1 MESQKNIQKMEEF
14 MNNVQEITNQHI
26 SLKKG
31 ILLLSGWVSATLS
44 LFIYPFVFGMLGVVC
59 GILATK
65 NNKSRIGVYLVV
77 SSIIFMGVGLALST
91 KILPLVFHL

>member
-1 MESQKNIQKMEEF
+1 
-14 MNNVQEITNQHI
+14 MNNVQEISNQNV
-26 SLKKG
+26 SFKKG
-31 ILLLSGWVSATLS
+31 MLLLSGWVSAILS

-77 SSIIFMGVGLALST
+77 SSIVFMGVGLAFST
-91 KILPLVFHL
+91 KILPLVFHR

>member
-1 MESQKNIQKMEEF
+1 
-14 MNNVQEITNQHI
+14 MNNVQGISHQNV

-31 ILLLSGWVSATLS
+31 ILLLTGWVSAILA
-44 LFIYPFVFGMLGVVC
+44 LFIYPFVFGMLGVIS

-77 SSIIFMGVGLALST
+77 ASIIFMGVGLAFST
-91 KILPLVFHL
+91 KILPLVYHRQ